1 MSGIVSG
8 TFSSQEKKKNIME
21 QNASHVNA
29 TIFGLK
35 PVLTTKVITTDT
47 VNASRLKLGPDTM
60 LHTSHR
66 SIIILTSDFN
76 DYLLLLSKNLGFS
89 FSLPMHPYSRH

>member
-1 MSGIVSG
+1 MSG

-47 VNASRLKLGPDTM
+47 VRLKLGPDTV
-60 LHTSHR
+60 LHTSHP
-66 SIIILTSDFN
+66 SS
-76 DYLLLLSKNLGFS
+76 S
-89 FSLPMHPYSRH
+89 

>member
-1 MSGIVSG
+1 
-8 TFSSQEKKKNIME
+8 ME

-35 PVLTTKVITTDT
+35 PVLTTKVIMTDT
-47 VNASRLKLGPDTM
+47 VRLKLGPDTV
-60 LHTSHR
+60 LHT

-89 FSLPMHPYSRH
+89 FSLAPIF

>member
-1 MSGIVSG
+1 
-8 TFSSQEKKKNIME
+8 ME

-47 VNASRLKLGPDTM
+47 VRLKLGPDTV
-60 LHTSHR
+60 LHTSHH
-66 SIIILTSDFN
+66 IIILTSDFN

-89 FSLPMHPYSRH
+89 FSLALMF

>member
-1 MSGIVSG
+1 MPWKQASHYTHRLVATINTVVDTHTGNMSGIVSG
-8 TFSSQEKKKNIME
+8 TFSSQEKKKKNIME

-47 VNASRLKLGPDTM
+47 VRLKLGPDTV
-60 LHTSHR
+60 LHT
-66 SIIILTSDFN
+66 SIIILTSDF
-76 DYLLLLSKNLGFS
+76 
-89 FSLPMHPYSRH
+89 